1 MEVVDPN
8 CPTLE
13 CEHDTWCRN
22 LDGSTMKKTYF
33 YLDDGTKC
41 PACRRC
47 IGKRNVSM
55 FAFCGSAN
63 KALLNRFHISQISHH
78 VKNWYK
84 SANFEK

>member
-1 MEVVDPN
+1 MVDPN

-47 IGKRNVSM
+47 IGKRNLSM
-55 FAFCGSAN
+55 CVYR
-63 KALLNRFHISQISHH
+63 LLSVDLQIKHTGPRVDDSL
-78 VKNWYK
+78 
-84 SANFEK
+84 